1 MIAAILRFSL
11 TQRLLMLLLA
21 AALSG
26 AGVWAFKNLSIDAFP
41 DIAAPQVLVIIK
53 APGMSPG
60 EVEQRITFPIEM
72 EMQGIP
78 GQTVLRSTTKYALSI
93 IVIDFEDSTD
103 IYQARQFVTEKLNQ
117 VWASLPPGIEGGL
130 APVTTPLGEI
140 LMYRIKGDAY
150 SNQELRSM
158 QDWIIRPHLRKVP
171 GVADINSLGGEVQ
184 TYEVI
189 IKPEALV

>member
-1 MIAAILRFSL
+1 MIAALLRFSL
-11 TQRLLMLLLA
+11 TQRLLILLLA
-21 AALSG
+21 IALSV
-26 AGVWAFKNLSIDAFP
+26 AGVWAFQNLSIDAFP
-41 DIAAPQVLVIIK
+41 DIAAPQVQVIIK

-78 GQTVLRSTTKYALSI
+78 GQVVLRSTTKYALSD
-93 IVIDFEDSTD
+93 IVIDFEDKTD
-103 IYQARQFVTEKLNQ
+103 INLARQFVTEKLNQ
-117 VWASLPPGIEGGL
+117 VWDELPAGIEGGL

-158 QDWIIRPHLRKVP
+158 QDWIIRPHLRKVT
-171 GVADINSLGGEVQ
+171 AQRINICYTGDF
-184 TYEVI
+184 
-189 IKPEALV
+189 A